1 MEKLFTYGTL
11 QDRDIQENI
20 FGRILRGTSETL
32 VGYELKKIKIEE
44 EFGIV
49 QYPIIIETKNPEDT
63 IVGIVYEISAN
74 DLRQADLYEGVH
86 YKRVEVHLQSN
97 EKAWVYSVAN

>member
-32 VGYELKKIKIEE
+32 VGYELKKLKLK
-44 EFGIV
+44 
-49 QYPIIIETKNPEDT
+49 KNLE
-63 IVGIVYEISAN
+63 
-74 DLRQADLYEGVH
+74 
-86 YKRVEVHLQSN
+86 
-97 EKAWVYSVAN
+97 